1 MEENQQPS
9 TDKEVLQ
16 KGITRLMIAIPFI
29 FLGPVLIY
37 IGAGSDHPIIFL
49 MPGIA
54 FCILAIFLMFSGIN
68 TILDS
73 MFKSD
78 KKR

>member
-1 MEENQQPS
+1 M
-9 TDKEVLQ
+9 L
-16 KGITRLMIAIPFI
+16 AIPFFI
-29 FLGPVLIY
+29 LGPVLIY

-54 FCILAIFLMFSGIN
+54 FAILAVLFMYQGLQ

-73 MFKSD
+73 MFNTTKT
-78 KKR
+78 R

>member
-1 MEENQQPS
+1 MEDLQPS
-9 TDKEVLQ
+9 TDKDVLR
-16 KGITRLMIAIPFI
+16 KGITRLMLAIPFI

-37 IGAGSDHPIIFL
+37 IGAGSEHPIIFL
-49 MPGIA
+49 MPGIV
-54 FCILAIFLMFSGIN
+54 FCGLAILFMFQGIN